1 MDQPA
6 SSTTP
11 RAPADHA
18 GRAGEDAWAAA
29 AAAVLRKAGRLAED
43 APDDLAWDRL
53 VRRSV
58 EDLPSPPLGTRSRA
72 AGLPTAVALASRPG
86 EPPFLRGVTAQSG
99 GWNVRAYL
107 ADPDSTVANRSA
119 LGDLEG
125 GVTSLWIRI
134 GEGGTDPRDL
144 AAVLD
149 GVHLDMAPVVLEVA
163 HPDMQ
168 LDAVTALSDLAGSR
182 ATALHPDSNLGADPL
197 GAVARAVLSKGG
209 PADAS
214 PARQDD
220 AAAYRDLPELLSRTS
235 DLGVRALVVDGTVAH
250 DAGAGDAG
258 EVGYTLA
265 VGAAYLRAL
274 TAAGIEV
281 DTACRLVDFRYAV
294 TDEQFPTIA
303 KLRAARLAWH
313 RVAELCGAAPSAGAQ
328 RQHAVTSRAMLT
340 RYDPWVN
347 LLRTT
352 VAAFAAGVGGAA
364 AVTVL
369 PYDSA
374 LGIPEEFGRRMARNI
389 SAVLIGESHLGAVT
403 DPAGGAHAVEMLTA
417 DLAESA
423 WAEFGRIEESGGI
436 LAALND
442 GSLAKRVGAVRAE
455 RRRRI
460 ATRRR
465 PITGISEF
473 PAAGERPPERRPLAQ
488 TEPVLR
494 WSAPFEALRDQPAGE
509 PVLMVTVGT
518 QASAASRTL
527 FTRNLLAAGGV
538 RVVEPDPAASIEQA
552 ISRTGCRT
560 LILAGSDAAYQ
571 GDVADLARRA
581 RAAGARAVF
590 LAGRP
595 QGLLADLPA
604 GLIDGTV
611 AAGDDVLA
619 FLHTVRATLGGGDR

>member
-1 MDQPA
+1 
-6 SSTTP
+6 
-11 RAPADHA
+11 
-18 GRAGEDAWAAA
+18 
-29 AAAVLRKAGRLAED
+29 
-43 APDDLAWDRL
+43 
-53 VRRSV
+53 
-58 EDLPSPPLGTRSRA
+58 
-72 AGLPTAVALASRPG
+72 
-86 EPPFLRGVTAQSG
+86 
-99 GWNVRAYL
+99 
-107 ADPDSTVANRSA
+107 
-119 LGDLEG
+119 
-125 GVTSLWIRI
+125 
-134 GEGGTDPRDL
+134 
-144 AAVLD
+144 
-149 GVHLDMAPVVLEVA
+149 
-163 HPDMQ
+163 
-168 LDAVTALSDLAGSR
+168 
-182 ATALHPDSNLGADPL
+182 
-197 GAVARAVLSKGG
+197 
-209 PADAS
+209 
-214 PARQDD
+214 
-220 AAAYRDLPELLSRTS
+220 
-235 DLGVRALVVDGTVAH
+235 
-250 DAGAGDAG
+250 
-258 EVGYTLA
+258 
-265 VGAAYLRAL
+265 
-274 TAAGIEV
+274 
-281 DTACRLVDFRYAV
+281 
-294 TDEQFPTIA
+294 
-303 KLRAARLAWH
+303 
-313 RVAELCGAAPSAGAQ
+313 
-328 RQHAVTSRAMLT
+328 
-340 RYDPWVN
+340 
-347 LLRTT
+347 
-352 VAAFAAGVGGAA
+352 
-364 AVTVL
+364 
-369 PYDSA
+369 
-374 LGIPEEFGRRMARNI
+374 MARNI